1 MVLSLSMEDVGP
13 KFNAVNYNMLRDS
26 RLFSTV
32 MLLKH
37 LAHLGSALIVSL
49 WCYSS
54 FMKFFNYKETQ
65 ALPTAG
71 IISQI
76 ISTLQYL
83 LLGLL
88 LRSVYEVYRAMIAI
102 YTYFEAELWP
112 TVLLVLECS
121 LLGISLPVLPIHP
134 MIFIMLMWW
143 LCGMDYGRKK
153 SCLKCGQLRERST
166 P

>member
-1 MVLSLSMEDVGP
+1 
-13 KFNAVNYNMLRDS
+13 MLRDS

-32 MLLKH
+32 TLLKH
-37 LAHLGSALIVSL
+37 LAHLVSALIVSL
-49 WCYSS
+49 WCCSS

-88 LRSVYEVYRAMIAI
+88 LRSVYEVYRALIAI

-121 LLGISLPVLPIHP
+121 LLGISLPILPIHP
-134 MIFIMLMWW
+134 MIFIMLIWW
-143 LCGMDYGRKK
+143 LLPYTYMLMKLYKTYKRLQYINDCR
-153 SCLKCGQLRERST
+153 QLS
-166 P
+166 

>member
-1 MVLSLSMEDVGP
+1 
-13 KFNAVNYNMLRDS
+13 MLRDS

-32 MLLKH
+32 TLLKH
-37 LAHLGSALIVSL
+37 LAHLVSALIVSL
-49 WCYSS
+49 WCCSS

-88 LRSVYEVYRAMIAI
+88 LRSVYEVYRALIAI

-121 LLGISLPVLPIHP
+121 LLGISLPILPIHP
-134 MIFIMLMWW
+134 MIFIMLIWW
-143 LCGMDYGRKK
+143 LSFPGPVVHTSTEEVASKTSK
-153 SCLKCGQLRERST
+153 SSSCMGCITQT
-166 P
+166 F

>member
-1 MVLSLSMEDVGP
+1 
-13 KFNAVNYNMLRDS
+13 MLRDS

-32 MLLKH
+32 TLLKH
-37 LAHLGSALIVSL
+37 LAHLVSALIVSL
-49 WCYSS
+49 WCCSS

-88 LRSVYEVYRAMIAI
+88 LRSVYEVYRALIAI

-121 LLGISLPVLPIHP
+121 LLGISLPILPIHP
-134 MIFIMLMWW
+134 MIFIMLIWW
-143 LCGMDYGRKK
+143 LSLKDGIH
-153 SCLKCGQLRERST
+153 SCIKDLPDEAREHCQSEQWSSDV
-166 P
+166 PLIAWSH

>member
-1 MVLSLSMEDVGP
+1 MEHYEERNQS
-13 KFNAVNYNMLRDS
+13 K
-26 RLFSTV
+26 
-32 MLLKH
+32 
-37 LAHLGSALIVSL
+37 GSALIVSL

-121 LLGISLPVLPIHP
+121 LLGISLPILPIHP

-143 LCGMDYGRKK
+143 LLPYTYMLMKLYKTYKRLQYINDCR
-153 SCLKCGQLRERST
+153 QLS
-166 P
+166 